1 MKRRNFAHRP
11 GCAVEATLD
20 LIDGKWKG
28 VILFHLQAG
37 TQRFGELRRR
47 MPGITQRML
56 TKQLR
61 ALEDDKLVIRKVYA
75 EVPPRVEYRL
85 SEIGESLRP
94 VIDTLRAWGEDHLVA
109 DAALLVTELATNAVR
124 HASSPFRASVSRT
137 GAAVRIAVEDL
148 GTGEPRLRPA
158 DPERLGG
165 RGVAL
170 VDAMSVT
177 WGVDPAPAG
186 KVVWCELRTAAPLA
200 V

>member
-1 MKRRNFAHRP
+1 MKRRNFAQRP

-28 VILFHLQAG
+28 VILYHLQEG

-61 ALEDDKLVIRKVYA
+61 ALEDDGLVIRKVYA

-94 VIDTLRAWGEDHLVA
+94 VIDILKAWGEGHQ
-109 DAALLVTELATNAVR
+109 
-124 HASSPFRASVSRT
+124 
-137 GAAVRIAVEDL
+137 
-148 GTGEPRLRPA
+148 
-158 DPERLGG
+158 ERLPVRRYRTSSKRRIGQPSCAFSLPFLFSRHWLPPISG
-165 RGVAL
+165 AL
-170 VDAMSVT
+170 
-177 WGVDPAPAG
+177 
-186 KVVWCELRTAAPLA
+186 
-200 V
+200 

>member
-28 VILFHLQAG
+28 VILFHLLSG

-61 ALEDDKLVIRKVYA
+61 ALEEDKLIIRKVYA
-75 EVPPRVEYRL
+75 EVPPRVEYTV

-94 VIDTLRAWGEDHLVA
+94 VIEILKQWGETH
-109 DAALLVTELATNAVR
+109 
-124 HASSPFRASVSRT
+124 RA
-137 GAAVRIAVEDL
+137 
-148 GTGEPRLRPA
+148 RLSCA
-158 DPERLGG
+158 
-165 RGVAL
+165 
-170 VDAMSVT
+170 
-177 WGVDPAPAG
+177 PAPDPIEAAQ
-186 KVVWCELRTAAPLA
+186 TAA
-200 V
+200 